1 MDNEI
6 KALTDAI
13 KDDYRKWH
21 GNITDPVRKANI
33 AKMEERFDNGLVVKT
48 GRKYIKIIIGQS
60 VWGFIVNI
68 DNDAKFKRGDILM
81 PAGYSTPARNFA
93 RGNIYNGY
101 EPRWVGAA

>member
-13 KDDYRKWH
+13 KDDYNRWH
-21 GNITDPVRKANI
+21 SRIHRESTPKHVKEMI
-33 AKMEERFDNGLVVKT
+33 ERFEANVTVKT